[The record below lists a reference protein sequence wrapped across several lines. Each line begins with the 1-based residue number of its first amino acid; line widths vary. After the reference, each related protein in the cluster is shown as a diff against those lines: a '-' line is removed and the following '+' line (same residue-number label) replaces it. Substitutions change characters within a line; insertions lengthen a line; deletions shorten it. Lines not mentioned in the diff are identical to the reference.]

1 MKVSAQMNSCSTT
14 KNQLEEM
21 IEQAAEKA
29 ADKAIREWEQ
39 AEYQAAMK
47 KRKRGKQHEQS

>member
-1 MKVSAQMNSCSTT
+1 MNSCSTT